1 MQVSYT
7 YLCKN
12 ERIYGIEMVTCE
24 AKDVILM
31 EGEGMQG
38 AWGRPPRNDLWKDL
52 QALALWVLIIGVV
65 GYVIFPNFFKEIYS
79 KLSLSDTATQT
90 STLDG
95 DYTLGTTTN
104 PDPNAV
110 VSPQTVIGQDLSS
123 VTSALYNNGKNEI
136 SSGYWVIFVAEGE
149 FKQLAVSSE
158 AYAFIL
164 PLIESDQSVEGK
176 STVILAANGQIKNFK
191 VSDEIYAIINNMSLI
206 VGRAAK

>member
-1 MQVSYT
+1 
-7 YLCKN
+7 
-12 ERIYGIEMVTCE
+12 VTCE